1 MEKLLDRNSHS
12 LQASSPILSYPRVPL
27 ARLLFTISPKWR
39 ACSQATMRIIQRLFP
54 LLPKGLLAHVSAFDW
69 LEILSVELRLR
80 RKSKNEKGRKL
91 QTTKFRQLRFLGGK
105 L

>member
-1 MEKLLDRNSHS
+1 MDRNSHS
-12 LQASSPILSYPRVPL
+12 LQASSPILSSRASRASTFHDIPQMESLLAGYNAHYP
-27 ARLLFTISPKWR
+27 
-39 ACSQATMRIIQRLFP
+39 ATFP

-91 QTTKFRQLRFLGGK
+91 QTAKFRQLRFLGGK